1 MAQIVLIHGIGQQA
15 SDVEEQ
21 EAAWLP
27 SLVKGVLAS
36 GHPNAAA
43 VARADGGLDRS
54 ELPVPSSDGVL
65 R

>member
-15 SDVEEQ
+15 STVEEQ

-36 GHPNAAA
+36 GHPDAAA
-43 VARADGGLDRS
+43 VAARVAD
-54 ELPVPSSDGVL
+54 
-65 R
+65 

>member
-15 SDVEEQ
+15 SNAEEQ

-43 VARADGGLDRS
+43 AAARNGGLDRS
-54 ELPVPSSDGVL
+54 EPRAPRSDGVL

>member
-15 SDVEEQ
+15 STAGEQ

-36 GHPNAAA
+36 GTRMRRPWPRGWRPRPIKT
-43 VARADGGLDRS
+43 AR
-54 ELPVPSSDGVL
+54 P
-65 R
+65 

>member
-15 SDVEEQ
+15 SNFEEQ

-43 VARADGGLDRS
+43 TAAEMAASTDHDRAPLARMAF
-54 ELPVPSSDGVL
+54 
-65 R
+65 